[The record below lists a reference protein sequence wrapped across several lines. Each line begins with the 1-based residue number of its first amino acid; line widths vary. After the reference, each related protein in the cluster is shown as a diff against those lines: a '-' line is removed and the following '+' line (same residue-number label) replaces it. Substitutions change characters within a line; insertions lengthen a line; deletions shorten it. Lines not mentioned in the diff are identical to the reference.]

1 MTEDELMQLIIKA
14 DPRPDVPEL
23 YKISGL
29 DYRHFERFAALV
41 EQRAAAA
48 EREACAKVAER
59 FGWSGECLHV
69 AAAIR
74 ARAEHV
80 PGA

>member
-1 MTEDELMQLIIKA
+1 MTEDELMQLIIKS

-41 EQRAAAA
+41 ERRAVAA
-48 EREACAKVAER
+48 EREACAQVCENLEWWR
-59 FGWSGECLHV
+59 TPREV

-74 ARAEHV
+74 ARGES
-80 PGA
+80 